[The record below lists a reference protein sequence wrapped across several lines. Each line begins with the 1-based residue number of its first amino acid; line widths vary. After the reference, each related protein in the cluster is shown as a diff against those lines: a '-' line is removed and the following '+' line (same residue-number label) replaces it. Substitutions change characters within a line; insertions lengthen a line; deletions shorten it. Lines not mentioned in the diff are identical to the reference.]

1 MHNSIFSHKF
11 KTQRKAKRYAESR
24 LLHLY
29 RVLAGCIQIAYTAV
43 LPLKL
48 STNEGEKF
56 MQHGPAVELGRDL
69 SIPKKTRL
77 GVVFFII
84 YLAIYTGFVVIGSL
98 FTDSLSVRVFAGLN
112 LAVVYGMALII
123 LAAVLGLFYNHYC
136 TKYEKQMNQEDK

>member
-1 MHNSIFSHKF
+1 
-11 KTQRKAKRYAESR
+11 
-24 LLHLY
+24 
-29 RVLAGCIQIAYTAV
+29 
-43 LPLKL
+43 
-48 STNEGEKF
+48 

-77 GVVFFII
+77 GVVFFIF

-136 TKYEKQMNQEDK
+136 TKYEKQLNQEDK